1 MEIVSC
7 LKKLNFCH
15 DGNRSFDA
23 PAGMTHGVR
32 DENDFM
38 VTSEKL
44 SPFGWSIHA
53 PDVSLKESI
62 PEFPCTKPP
71 APRRSEQ
78 NNPQPLSDASP
89 FFSPER
95 NAG

>member
-44 SPFGWSIHA
+44 LHFGWSIHD
-53 PDVSLKESI
+53 PDV
-62 PEFPCTKPP
+62 F
-71 APRRSEQ
+71 
-78 NNPQPLSDASP
+78 
-89 FFSPER
+89 
-95 NAG
+95 